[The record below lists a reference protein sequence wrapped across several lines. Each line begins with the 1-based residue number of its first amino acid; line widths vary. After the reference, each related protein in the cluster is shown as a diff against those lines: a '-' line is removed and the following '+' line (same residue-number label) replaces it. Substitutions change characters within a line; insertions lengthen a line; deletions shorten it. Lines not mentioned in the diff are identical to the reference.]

1 MSSTQAE
8 ALAQTLILADRAQ
21 ARALIEAWAS
31 EKGYESVVLELLCP
45 ALEIIG
51 QGWSDSSGEVS
62 LSQGYVAAKIAEEVL
77 GKVLELR
84 QGVGTAQAVKGSLVL
99 GNIQDD
105 FHPLGR
111 KMVASFL
118 RLDGWEVHDLGVD
131 VSAQDLVDKAEA
143 TGARVVGASAMMYTT
158 AKNVLALRQEID
170 RRGLKGRLQLAV
182 GGAVF
187 KLRPELVEEF
197 GADGTAA
204 TALQAPALVAALGQ
218 RSCDHD
224 AALRGGGA
232 L

>member
-8 ALAQTLILADRAQ
+8 ALAAIILLADRTR
-21 ARALIEAWAS
+21 ARSLIEAWAQ
-31 EKGYESVVLELLCP
+31 EKGYDSVVLELLSP
-45 ALEIIG
+45 AFEIIG
-51 QGWSDSSGEVS
+51 KGWEEGAGEVS

-84 QGVGTAQAVKGSLVL
+84 MGAGETQVTRGPIVL

-118 RLDGWEVHDLGVD
+118 RLEGWDVHDLGVD
-131 VSAQDLVDKAEA
+131 VSAKDLVDKAEA
-143 TGARVVGASAMMYTT
+143 TGARVVGVSAMMHTT
-158 AKNVLALRQEID
+158 AKNVQLLRQEID

-187 KLRPELVEEF
+187 KLRPELVEEC
-197 GADGTAA
+197 GADGTAV
-204 TALQAPALVAALGQ
+204 TALQAPALFEELWQ
-218 RSCDHD
+218 RSCACE
-224 AALRGGGA
+224 AALRSGDA
-232 L
+232 S

>member
-8 ALAQTLILADRAQ
+8 ALAQTILLADRAK
-21 ARALIEAWAS
+21 ARSLIEAWAS
-31 EKGYESVVLELLCP
+31 EKGYESVVLELLSP

-51 QGWSDSSGEVS
+51 QGWSEGSGEVS

-84 QGVGTAQAVKGSLVL
+84 LGVGGAQAVKGSLVL

-197 GADGTAA
+197 GADGTTA
-204 TALQAPALVAALGQ
+204 TALQAPALFAELWQ
-218 RSCDHD
+218 RSCVFE
-224 AALRGGGA
+224 AALREGGA